1 MERIRANKAYYI
13 IILLTVICL
22 AFILRVPSHAAG
34 EVAPITELKEKLEN
48 ISEEEAAVLSELFS
62 LEQEI
67 AALEADELRISDE
80 INQLQRSIL
89 DLEKSIQEK
98 QEAYDNQCEILKQ
111 VLVNYQRR
119 GPASYIEI
127 LLRAKDF
134 SSFIKS
140 LNIIKDI
147 SHNTNEL
154 LEELKEGQK
163 QLNEKK
169 ASLETENALL
179 EQKRTEL
186 ANDIHKKMQLQQQKE
201 EYLASLKQD
210 GEYYRIQ
217 LELVSGMW
225 ENCKK
230 LFSEMSKDIADI
242 INAGLFAVD
251 DLNLKL
257 GFFNISGYIE
267 EETFNRVLSDNSN
280 LTETVFEFEEGRVK
294 IEVPSE
300 RLLLIGNFV
309 VTGKSEVTFEAE
321 EGYFYDLPLE
331 KSSIDEIFMNGP
343 LTINFDLIADDI
355 IVIDFKITDVTS
367 NDGTLDFVVV
377 PQF

>member
-154 LEELKEGQK
+154 LKELKEGQK

>member
-309 VTGKSEVTFEAE
+309 ITGKSEVTFEAE